1 MPLDPLKADVASR
14 ITARFLNLRQSSPR
28 KPLAVLIRDAGVL
41 DEMELRS
48 LVRAEKNRTEYF
60 PTLGTFAILNDDDE
74 KYIKARDGVL
84 KVLHTLIN
92 LYEVDEP
99 STQYSREQ
107 LIERARARYNSI
119 DPDEI
124 SLGLYLVVPEFG
136 AVRSMA
142 APRTALK

>member
-1 MPLDPLKADVASR
+1 MPLDPLKVDVASR
-14 ITARFLNLRQSSPR
+14 IAARFLNLRESSPR
-28 KPLAVLIRDAGVL
+28 KPLAVLIRDAGIL

-84 KVLHTLIN
+84 KVLHTLVN
-92 LYEVDEP
+92 LYEVDGP

-107 LIERARARYNSI
+107 FIER
-119 DPDEI
+119 
-124 SLGLYLVVPEFG
+124 
-136 AVRSMA
+136 VR
-142 APRTALK
+142 